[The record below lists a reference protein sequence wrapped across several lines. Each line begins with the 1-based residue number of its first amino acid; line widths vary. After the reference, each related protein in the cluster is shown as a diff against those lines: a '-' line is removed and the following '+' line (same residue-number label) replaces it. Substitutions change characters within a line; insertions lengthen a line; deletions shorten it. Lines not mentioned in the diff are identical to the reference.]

1 VKVELKCLSLFG
13 QLVHST
19 AFHVS
24 NDFLPRE
31 EGQYSI
37 FESLP
42 VDVDH
47 FPVQLSEHRERKC
60 VSGSLLYLQSSFRVQ
75 HRAGASSTIDDWRGW
90 VPWLTLVIP
99 ATWEAGIWSEAK
111 PRQETGDPIWKI
123 TKKQKV
129 LGDVAQV
136 VEHCLA
142 SAKPWVQTALLPF
155 PIDEWINKST
165 RKKKTKSINRSF
177 PFEIDAAF
185 FCL

>member
-1 VKVELKCLSLFG
+1 MLFFSFIHQISSECLSPTWHGCTFW
-13 QLVHST
+13 
-19 AFHVS
+19 
-24 NDFLPRE
+24 DRE
-31 EGQYSI
+31 VKQKDN
-37 FESLP
+37 FSLWSL
-42 VDVDH
+42 H
-47 FPVQLSEHRERKC
+47 FKDRDTKWINKQVNLMRANISE
-60 VSGSLLYLQSSFRVQ
+60 
-75 HRAGASSTIDDWRGW
+75 

-165 RKKKTKSINRSF
+165 RKKKPSLLIAVSLLKLMLLSSAYKGCYLLLPLFVIERDKMITK
-177 PFEIDAAF
+177 
-185 FCL
+185 L